1 MQSSPVAKY
10 TGVTHCLQL
19 RTHQEPGQPHL
30 NTVGRNM
37 AALEEEAQVE
47 MEEGTV
53 DMHEVVL

>member
-47 MEEGTV
+47 MEEGTG